1 MRPRND
7 GRRRA
12 AVLFLA
18 LAASGVGCSKR
29 EEEETAKPLVQVGV
43 VRVERG
49 DLEVSEQAPASV
61 FAREQA
67 NLAARLTA
75 PIRELRVHKGDTVA
89 AGQVLARL
97 DDRDLKAQRD
107 EAAAAVADAQA
118 TLEKT
123 TASTLPA
130 DIERGRGQVATA
142 QAALNQAQ
150 KFYERRKMLYDQGAI
165 PQRDLVMAETDLA
178 QAKTAYEVA
187 QRSLALLEGQSK
199 QRDITI
205 AQSRL
210 EQAKSH
216 LNLLGTQ
223 LQFAEIRSPFAGTVV
238 EQFVFPG
245 DMAKPDTP
253 MFTVADL
260 STAVARAQV
269 PAASAASLKVGQ
281 RCVFTASD
289 RPDEHLEGRITVVN
303 QAVDPARRT
312 VESWCEIANG
322 KRALKAGE
330 FGELTIVTGQ
340 LKQVLWV
347 PLKAVQFEEGTRK
360 GTVLVVEQKKAK
372 RREVEAGPTIEGKVP
387 ILSGLKGG
395 ETVIVDS
402 GYGLAEDTAVEIA
415 APKAGKP

>member
-1 MRPRND
+1 MLLIVLA
-7 GRRRA
+7 GGGA
-12 AVLFLA
+12 A
-18 LAASGVGCSKR
+18 CSKH

-43 VRVERG
+43 VRVERA
-49 DLEVSEQAPASV
+49 DLEVSVQAPASI

-75 PIRELRVHKGDTVA
+75 PIRELRAHKGDTVA

-97 DDRDLKAQRD
+97 DDRDLRAQRD
-107 EAAAAVADAQA
+107 EAAAVVTDAQA

-123 TASTLPA
+123 TASTLPT

-142 QAALNQAQ
+142 QTALNQAQ
-150 KFYERRKMLYDQGAI
+150 KFYDRRKQLYDQGAI
-165 PQRDLVMAETDLA
+165 PQRDMVMAETDLA

-187 QRSLALLEGQSK
+187 QRSQVLLEGQSR

-210 EQAKSH
+210 AQAKSH
-216 LNLLGTQ
+216 LNLLETQ

-260 STAVARAQV
+260 SMAVARAQV
-269 PAASAASLKVGQ
+269 PAGGAANLKAGQ

-289 RPDEHLEGRITVVN
+289 RHDEQLEGRITVVN
-303 QAVDPARRT
+303 QAVDSARRT
-312 VESWCEIANG
+312 VESWCEISNG

-330 FGELTIVTGQ
+330 FGELMIVTGH
-340 LKQVLWV
+340 LKQAVWV
-347 PLKAVQFEEGTRK
+347 PLKALQFEEGTRK

-372 RREVEAGPTIEGKVP
+372 RRAVEAGLTIDGKVP

-395 ETVIVDS
+395 ETVIVDG
-402 GYGLAEDTAVEIA
+402 GYGLAADTAVEIA
-415 APKAGKP
+415 APKGEQP